1 MAACTDQS
9 SATYD
14 STEGRMYHR
23 PILEKFGPFR
33 ELTRLGSSV
42 DCDGGVNGINPGTP
56 ADGSST
62 NCPRATSS

>member
-1 MAACTDQS
+1 
-9 SATYD
+9 
-14 STEGRMYHR
+14 MYHR

-33 ELTRLGSSV
+33 ELTRLGASV